1 MDWANV
7 RKLYTPP
14 SAKRY
19 SPPPPTSMR
28 CTKTISRPGMASY
41 GKSLLTSLCVMEMCN
56 SCFMDTK
63 YIWTLGAMAVVSDT
77 LFSEL
82 YFFNLCDATW
92 IRRLP

>member
-1 MDWANV
+1 MSGKYILPHLSNV
-7 RKLYTPP
+7 I
-14 SAKRY
+14 
-19 SPPPPTSMR
+19 SPLLTSMR
-28 CTKTISRPGMASY
+28 CTKTISQPGMASY

-63 YIWTLGAMAVVSDT
+63 YKWTLGAMAVVSDT

-82 YFFNLCDATW
+82 YFFILCDATW